1 MEKRG
6 DVLKYDE
13 ETLKKYNFLN
23 EYGVIESRIRILRDR
38 LENRKSC
45 LYSIGAVKLDG
56 MPKVE
61 KLLPLL
67 IKLLKQ

>member
-13 ETLKKYNFLN
+13 ETLKKIQFLN

-38 LENRKSC
+38 LENHVCIRLVLLNLMVC
-45 LYSIGAVKLDG
+45 Q
-56 MPKVE
+56 KVE